1 MQAEAFLAQ
10 SEEHTSN
17 WAVLVCASRYW
28 FNYRHIA
35 NTLSMYRTVK
45 RLGIPDSN
53 IILMLADD
61 MARHSLNAQPYA
73 LWRLSLLRGSLRG
86 SHAPHGVALLTAQR
100 RRASPPCLC
109 LGSCADSLCF
119 ALAFASQACNSRN
132 PFPGHVF
139 NDVMHEL
146 DLCVASCVRRAC
158 KLQLRRSAPC
168 SQLRADHRG
177 GLPWL

>member
-1 MQAEAFLAQ
+1 MQAEAFLTQ

-61 MARHSLNAQPYA
+61 MARDTPQRNPT
-73 LWRLSLLRGSLRG
+73 RLRAEPAAPALRG
-86 SHAPHGVALLTAQR
+86 SHATLGAAPLAVQLRLRRRLASATAAVLTAWVVPCLFTSR
-100 RRASPPCLC
+100 RRPAT
-109 LGSCADSLCF
+109 
-119 ALAFASQACNSRN
+119 
-132 PFPGHVF
+132 
-139 NDVMHEL
+139 
-146 DLCVASCVRRAC
+146 RAT
-158 KLQLRRSAPC
+158 RFRATC
-168 SQLRADHRG
+168 SMT
-177 GLPWL
+177 

>member
-10 SEEHTSN
+10 SEEHSSN

-61 MARHSLNAQPYA
+61 MARRPASATLRQCCAGPAAQ
-73 LWRLSLLRGSLRG
+73 
-86 SHAPHGVALLTAQR
+86 
-100 RRASPPCLC
+100 
-109 LGSCADSLCF
+109 
-119 ALAFASQACNSRN
+119 ALARLASSARRDAA
-132 PFPGHVF
+132 G
-139 NDVMHEL
+139 DAAAA
-146 DLCVASCVRRAC
+146 CVAAWPPRCE
-158 KLQLRRSAPC
+158 LL
-168 SQLRADHRG
+168 
-177 GLPWL
+177 

>member
-1 MQAEAFLAQ
+1 VQAEAFLAQ

-61 MARHSLNAQPYA
+61 MARHSPECATLCVVAPEPA
-73 LWRLSLLRGSLRG
+73 AHALRG

-119 ALAFASQACNSRN
+119 ALAFTSRRRPATRAT
-132 PFPGHVF
+132 PF
-139 NDVMHEL
+139 
-146 DLCVASCVRRAC
+146 RAT
-158 KLQLRRSAPC
+158 C
-168 SQLRADHRG
+168 SMT
-177 GLPWL
+177 

>member
-61 MARHSLNAQPYA
+61 MARRPATLHA
-73 LWRLSLLRGSLRG
+73 LLRWACCARAAGSQ
-86 SHAPHGVALLTAQR
+86 APHGAAPLWRSGGVLRRLASALRAALTDVFRPPACFVLR
-100 RRASPPCLC
+100 RR
-109 LGSCADSLCF
+109 
-119 ALAFASQACNSRN
+119 LAT
-132 PFPGHVF
+132 
-139 NDVMHEL
+139 
-146 DLCVASCVRRAC
+146 RAT
-158 KLQLRRSAPC
+158 RF
-168 SQLRADHRG
+168 RATSSTT
-177 GLPWL
+177 